1 MGSHREW
8 FLLPAGGLV
17 GCKSCST
24 SSPRK
29 SNCCELVRPLGA
41 LQINEEECNICNAK
55 VEHTEV
61 FPNVCRSYFL
71 GAAGGAMKEE

>member
-1 MGSHREW
+1 M
-8 FLLPAGGLV
+8 
-17 GCKSCST
+17 GCKSCSA

-41 LQINEEECNICNAK
+41 LQINEEECNIGNAK